1 MHCAKIENAQ
11 ENATQNQSD
20 QNYDNEYQ
28 YDDRIPPEPDKKNQ
42 KMPGAIKL
50 VIGLVA
56 KMCLLGIKED
66 TWMPEKENIL

>member
-1 MHCAKIENAQ
+1 MDEYRDPYDAQ

-50 VIGLVA
+50 VFVLHWSYWSLY
-56 KMCLLGIKED
+56 LLQ
-66 TWMPEKENIL
+66 WQ